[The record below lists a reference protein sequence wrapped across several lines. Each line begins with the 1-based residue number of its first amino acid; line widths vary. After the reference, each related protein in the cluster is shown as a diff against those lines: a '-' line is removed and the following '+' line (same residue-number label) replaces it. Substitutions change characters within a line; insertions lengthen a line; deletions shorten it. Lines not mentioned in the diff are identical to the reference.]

1 VVKMRD
7 TLRNRDILEKL
18 KSLQNDIINEQFDIK
33 DFIVELGGE
42 GLKVR
47 ELYQEFSSLS
57 DEFEIITSLIDTR
70 EGF

>member
-1 VVKMRD
+1 MQD
-7 TLRNRDILEKL
+7 TLRNREMLEKL

-33 DFIVELGGE
+33 DFIIELGGD

>member
-1 VVKMRD
+1 MRD

-33 DFIVELGGE
+33 DFIVELGGD

-47 ELYQEFSSLS
+47 ELYQEFSNLS
-57 DEFEIITSLIDTR
+57 DEFEIITSLIETR
-70 EGF
+70 ESF

>member
-1 VVKMRD
+1 MRD
-7 TLRNRDILEKL
+7 TLRNKDILEKL

-33 DFIVELGGE
+33 DYIVELGGD
-42 GLKVR
+42 GLQVR

-57 DEFEIITSLIDTR
+57 DEYEIITSLIDTR

>member
-1 VVKMRD
+1 MKD
-7 TLRNRDILEKL
+7 TLRNKVILEKL
-18 KSLQNDIINEQFDIK
+18 KSLQNDIINEQYDIK
-33 DFIVELGGE
+33 DFIVELGGD

>member
-1 VVKMRD
+1 MRD

-33 DFIVELGGE
+33 DFIVELGGD
-42 GLKVR
+42 GLEVR

-70 EGF
+70 ESF

>member
-1 VVKMRD
+1 MRD

>member
-1 VVKMRD
+1 MQD
-7 TLRNRDILEKL
+7 TLRNREILEKL

-33 DFIVELGGE
+33 DFIVELGGD
-42 GLKVR
+42 GLQVR

>member
-1 VVKMRD
+1 MRD

-33 DFIVELGGE
+33 DFIVELGGD
-42 GLKVR
+42 GLEVR
-47 ELYQEFSSLS
+47 ELYQEFSNLS

>member
-1 VVKMRD
+1 MRD

-33 DFIVELGGE
+33 DYIVELGGD
-42 GLKVR
+42 GLQVR

-57 DEFEIITSLIDTR
+57 DEYEIITSLIDTR
-70 EGF
+70 EEF

>member
-1 VVKMRD
+1 MRD

-33 DFIVELGGE
+33 DYIVELGGD
-42 GLKVR
+42 GLQVR

-57 DEFEIITSLIDTR
+57 DEYEIITSLIDTR
-70 EGF
+70 ESF

>member
-1 VVKMRD
+1 MRD

-33 DFIVELGGE
+33 DFIVELGGD

-47 ELYQEFSSLS
+47 ELYQEFSNLS
-57 DEFEIITSLIDTR
+57 EDFEIITSLIDTR
-70 EGF
+70 ESF

>member
-1 VVKMRD
+1 MKD
-7 TLRNRDILEKL
+7 TLRNREILEKL

-33 DFIVELGGE
+33 DFIVELGGD

>member
-1 VVKMRD
+1 MRD

-33 DFIVELGGE
+33 DYIVELGGD

-57 DEFEIITSLIDTR
+57 DEYEIITSLIDTR

>member
-1 VVKMRD
+1 MRD

-33 DFIVELGGE
+33 DFIVELGGD

>member
-1 VVKMRD
+1 MKD
-7 TLRNRDILEKL
+7 TLRNREILEKL

-33 DFIVELGGE
+33 DYIVELGGD
-42 GLKVR
+42 GLQVR

-57 DEFEIITSLIDTR
+57 DEYEIITSLIDTR